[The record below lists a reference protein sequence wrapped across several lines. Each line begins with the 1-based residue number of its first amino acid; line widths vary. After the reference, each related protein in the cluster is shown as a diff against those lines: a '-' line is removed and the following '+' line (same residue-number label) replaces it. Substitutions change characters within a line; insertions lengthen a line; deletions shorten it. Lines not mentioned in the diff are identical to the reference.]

1 MLVMATNQT
10 KMDLERCSK
19 LKTNICLCLYY
30 YNSELRER
38 REFRNMLALI
48 RMNNNVSKPI
58 TDLYPFEIEIPSW
71 WYKSKA

>member
-10 KMDLERCSK
+10 KMDLEQCSK

-30 YNSELRER
+30 HNSELRER

-58 TDLYPFEIEIPSW
+58 TDLYPFEIEIPS
-71 WYKSKA
+71 